1 MKFDMDKKK
10 KKKKV
15 ELEFQRLKFHL
26 YRTRVSETRVPFEK
40 SWNSS
45 FRDSSFNFFY

>member
-1 MKFDMDKKK
+1 MKFDMDKK

-26 YRTRVSETRVPFEK
+26 YRTHVSETRVPFEK

-45 FRDSSFNFFY
+45 FRDSSFNFFL